1 MKLKRFSGTVL
12 FFSGLLLLW
21 QLFYTVFC
29 DWLGFAKPYA
39 VPSPSGVFDCTML
52 LLRNGVLLSSIARS
66 MLRVLTGFGISVL
79 LGILLGIPLVH
90 SRYLAQN
97 LKPLILG
104 VQTLPSICWVPFAVL
119 WFGLTESAIIFVVI
133 MGSAFGIAIAIEN
146 CVKNVPPVYIRAA
159 KTMGVN
165 TFQLYHDVIFPAA
178 LPSFIAGLKQGWSF
192 AWRVR
197 RSHVRIHRTWLYA
210 DGRARPG
217 RHKSGNDHYAGNC
230 FDWRF
235 GGQGTFFGFG
245 ISNFKEERAFLIP
258 SSVILQPEP
267 LPYAVEF
274 LICCYNPILSFLPDG
289 CHPRTEQTC

>member
-12 FFSGLLLLW
+12 FFAGLLLLW

-39 VPSPSGVFDCTML
+39 VPSPSGVFDCTLL

-66 MLRVLTGFGISVL
+66 MLRVLTGFGISVF

-90 SRYLAQN
+90 SRYLEQN

-119 WFGLTESAIIFVVI
+119 WFGLTESAILFVVI

-192 AWRVR
+192 AWRALMSGEVMSASIGLGYTLMVGR
-197 RSHVRIHRTWLYA
+197 DLADINQVMTIMLAIVLIGVLVDKGLFSTLEYRILKKR
-210 DGRARPG
+210 G
-217 RHKSGNDHYAGNC
+217 
-230 FDWRF
+230 
-235 GGQGTFFGFG
+235 
-245 ISNFKEERAFLIP
+245 
-258 SSVILQPEP
+258 
-267 LPYAVEF
+267 
-274 LICCYNPILSFLPDG
+274 LS
-289 CHPRTEQTC
+289 